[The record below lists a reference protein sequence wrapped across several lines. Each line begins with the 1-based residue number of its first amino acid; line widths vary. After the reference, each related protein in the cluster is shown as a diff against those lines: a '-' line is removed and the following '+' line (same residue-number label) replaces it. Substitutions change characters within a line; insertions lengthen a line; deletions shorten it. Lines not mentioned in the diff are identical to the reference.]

1 MKAAALALALVA
13 LCAGPARAALAPG
26 DHRIALEHGGR
37 QRSYIVHVPPAA
49 RDGRPLPVILNF
61 HGGGGN
67 AEGQQKYARMDAL
80 ADAAGFIA
88 VYPNGTGRMSDRLL
102 TWNAGTCCAY
112 SVINRVD
119 DVGFTV
125 ALLDDLEARQPVDR
139 RRVYATGLSNGAM
152 MAWRLAVEASDRIAA
167 IAPVAGAKVLK
178 AGRPARPVPVMH
190 FHSVDDPRALYGGG
204 LGPPFPM
211 TSSKVFH
218 SAVEPT
224 IREWAAIIGCP
235 PEERVTAELAGQAG
249 SKEAG
254 HTATRYVWAP
264 CRDGAEVV
272 LWKFTGTGHVWP
284 GGLQDNLVRLLG
296 PSTALVDANL
306 EMWRFFQRFRLEQR
320 LQPGSDK
327 PRGER

>member
-1 MKAAALALALVA
+1 VKRAAAALALAFLYASPVS
-13 LCAGPARAALAPG
+13 AALAPG
-26 DHRIALEHGGR
+26 DHRIALQHGGR

-49 RDGRPLPVILNF
+49 GAPRPLSVVLNF

-67 AEGQQKYARMDAL
+67 AENQQKYSRMDAL
-80 ADAAGFIA
+80 ADAEGFLT
-88 VYPNGTGRMSDRLL
+88 VYPDGTGRMSDRLL

-112 SVINRVD
+112 SVTNRID
-119 DVGFTV
+119 DVGFTRT
-125 ALLDDLEARQPVDR
+125 LLADLEARRPLDR

-152 MAWRLAVEASDRIAA
+152 MAWRLAVEASEHIAA
-167 IAPVAGAKVLK
+167 IAPVAGAKVLQ
-178 AGRPARPVPVMH
+178 AGTPTRPVSVMH
-190 FHSVDDPRALYGGG
+190 FHSVDDPRAPYAGG

-211 TSSKVFH
+211 TTSQVFH

-224 IREWAAIIGCP
+224 VREWAATMGCP
-235 PEERVTAELAGQAG
+235 HAAAVTAELGGRAG

-264 CRDGAEVV
+264 CREGSEVV

-284 GGLQDNLVRLLG
+284 GGLQDYLPRLLG

-306 EMWRFFQRFRLEQR
+306 EMWRFFQRFQLE
-320 LQPGSDK
+320 SDNS
-327 PRGER
+327 RRER